1 MTRSAGYVAD
11 IGFRLP
17 DFQLEARFGSK
28 NKNCRTESKQRDMQ
42 AFTLFIPG
50 IVMQ

>member
-17 DFQLEARFGSK
+17 DFQLKARLGSK
-28 NKNCRTESKQRDMQ
+28 NKNCTAESKQRD
-42 AFTLFIPG
+42 I
-50 IVMQ
+50 